1 MRTVK
6 KMNQTPVNQLFA
18 VFLITGEEELLMERF
33 LNGLIKRMIPMG
45 TQDLNLSIFEGR
57 DFTVDSLIESLE
69 TLPVL
74 TERKVVVVRNA
85 SFLESKGTSLA
96 EKDEAKLLDYI
107 ETPSPDACL
116 VFFCRNKP
124 DGRKKVVKSIKKSA
138 HVEEFPRLKEPEL
151 RQFIMQEFT
160 TSGKKIDGAA
170 LKLFAASFD
179 YFGKNA
185 SQNLRDVSNEVIKLN
200 AYTGGSTTI
209 TSQQVQETSF
219 AAFQNDVFLL
229 IESFAHKRTAET
241 IVRFH
246 QLLADGEPLL
256 KIAGYLRNQFKTML
270 RVKELSAQGLTSA
283 KIASKL
289 NQHPFAVQK
298 TIEYSRRFENEDLIR
313 LMNTFLIMDRQMK
326 KGAMDAR
333 TSMELLIIDSCR

>member
-138 HVEEFPRLKEPEL
+138 HVE
-151 RQFIMQEFT
+151 
-160 TSGKKIDGAA
+160 
-170 LKLFAASFD
+170 
-179 YFGKNA
+179 
-185 SQNLRDVSNEVIKLN
+185 
-200 AYTGGSTTI
+200 
-209 TSQQVQETSF
+209 
-219 AAFQNDVFLL
+219 
-229 IESFAHKRTAET
+229 
-241 IVRFH
+241 
-246 QLLADGEPLL
+246 
-256 KIAGYLRNQFKTML
+256 
-270 RVKELSAQGLTSA
+270 
-283 KIASKL
+283 
-289 NQHPFAVQK
+289 
-298 TIEYSRRFENEDLIR
+298 
-313 LMNTFLIMDRQMK
+313 
-326 KGAMDAR
+326 
-333 TSMELLIIDSCR
+333 